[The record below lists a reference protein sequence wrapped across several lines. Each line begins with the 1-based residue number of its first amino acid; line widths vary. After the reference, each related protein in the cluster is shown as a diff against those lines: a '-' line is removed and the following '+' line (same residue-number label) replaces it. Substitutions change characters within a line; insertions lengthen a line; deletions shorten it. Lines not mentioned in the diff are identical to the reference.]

1 MAPIFIKLV
10 RPSLMFKLARVDKI
24 KYRIEDIIIPFN
36 KPKIK
41 PTVLFARDRPV
52 FLIIKLTT
60 RFKSLTITDK
70 SKNTITNKIILY
82 TSIAKLGAKISP
94 AVILPST

>member
-10 RPSLMFKLARVDKI
+10 SSSLMFKLARVDKI
-24 KYRIEDIIIPFN
+24 KYRIEDIIMPFN

-52 FLIIKLTT
+52 F
-60 RFKSLTITDK
+60 
-70 SKNTITNKIILY
+70 
-82 TSIAKLGAKISP
+82 
-94 AVILPST
+94 